1 MRSLVEILHKYYQ
14 TILYYFFRGNNL
26 LRIML
31 HKGHGNVIKV
41 GEGSVLKRC
50 CFIITGG
57 GNKIVIGKN
66 CNLQGV
72 RFFMESDN
80 NSIII
85 NSNVVINASNAQPT
99 LLNACD
105 GRSIEIGESS
115 LLSNSIEMHTTD
127 YHVIQDANGNVENM
141 SDDIFI
147 GNHVWI
153 GLQCILLKGTKV
165 VDDCVVGARS
175 LLTKEYKEKNTI
187 IAGQPAIIIK
197 KNIYWKH

>member
-1 MRSLVEILHKYYQ
+1 
-14 TILYYFFRGNNL
+14 
-26 LRIML
+26 
-31 HKGHGNVIKV
+31 
-41 GEGSVLKRC
+41 
-50 CFIITGG
+50 
-57 GNKIVIGKN
+57 
-66 CNLQGV
+66 
-72 RFFMESDN
+72 
-80 NSIII
+80 
-85 NSNVVINASNAQPT
+85 
-99 LLNACD
+99 
-105 GRSIEIGESS
+105 
-115 LLSNSIEMHTTD
+115 MHTTD

-165 VDDCVVGARS
+165 ADGCVVGARS